1 MYIKEE
7 NVWQIFQG
15 VPMKKISEMSAD
27 ELNKALNN
35 ILKDFDSA
43 PVSHESAL
51 DSQGNFKKFSLY
63 EDFDIGYAVN
73 ATTH

>member
-1 MYIKEE
+1 
-7 NVWQIFQG
+7 
-15 VPMKKISEMSAD
+15 MKKISEMSAD

-35 ILKDFDSA
+35 ILNDFDSA